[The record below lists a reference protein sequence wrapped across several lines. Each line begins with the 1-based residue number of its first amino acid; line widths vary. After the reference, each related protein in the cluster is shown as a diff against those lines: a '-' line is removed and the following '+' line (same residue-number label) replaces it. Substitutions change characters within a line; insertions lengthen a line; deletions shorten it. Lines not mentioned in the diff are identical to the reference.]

1 MKKKINSRLIS
12 ISVVAIIV
20 TMLAITLVY
29 YNLFQDRVK
38 KDLETEALLIDAT
51 GIENI
56 TENEELSGYKNIRI
70 TWISHDGEV
79 LYDNDI
85 VAESLQNH
93 LDRPEVIEAFESG
106 SGECVRESDTM
117 NMRTFYYAKRLDDG
131 TVLRV
136 ATEARSFL
144 SVFFSAFPVIIILIS
159 LIIITCVVISHL
171 LTNKLLEPIKA
182 LADNLDHVTE
192 RTEYKELSP
201 FIDRI
206 REQHEDI
213 LSAAKIRQDFTANVS
228 HELKT
233 PITAISGYA
242 ELIENKMVDEKSEI
256 KFASEIRRNAERL
269 VNLVDDIINLSEL
282 EHSSVT
288 DSFTQINVGEVIEER
303 VNFLG
308 PSAKSKNIEMKVHTE
323 PVYIN
328 SDKNLIIELIDNLV
342 GNAVRYNVP
351 NGKVSVSVKN
361 KGNLC
366 EIEVEDTGIGIP
378 KEDTERVFERF
389 YRVDKSRSRETG
401 GTGLGLAIVKHIVE
415 LHGGEIKLQS
425 KLGKGTKII
434 VLI

>member
-12 ISVVAIIV
+12 ISVVAVIV

-29 YNLFQDRVK
+29 YSLFQERVK
-38 KDLETEALLIDAT
+38 EDLETEALLINAA

-182 LADNLDHVTE
+182 IADNLDHVTE

-242 ELIENKMVDEKSEI
+242 ELIENRMVDEKSEI

-308 PSAKSKNIEMKVHTE
+308 SSAKSKNIEMKVHTE

-425 KLGKGTKII
+425 ELGKGTKIN